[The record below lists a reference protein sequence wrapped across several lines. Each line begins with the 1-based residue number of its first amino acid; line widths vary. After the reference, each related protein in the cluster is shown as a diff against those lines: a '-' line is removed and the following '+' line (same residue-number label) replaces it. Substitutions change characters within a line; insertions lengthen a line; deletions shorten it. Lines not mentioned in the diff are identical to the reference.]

1 MARRSNLE
9 GLIHC
14 DVCGEDYSATYKRCP
29 FCGEP
34 PQGGRSARSTRD
46 LRADDL
52 DDEEDGYVF
61 DGQDA
66 FEDDPEP
73 VRPVRQK
80 GGKRLATNSSS
91 RRAAP
96 SSRTASRSEPSS
108 AGRRSSGSGAASSPG
123 RRDPG
128 AGGEDRRPP
137 EPINWPRLI
146 TFLCSLVI
154 IAAALVIVFTVIY
167 PQLRQDPAAG
177 NSASQAPEDS
187 QQPSAPSTAE
197 PEAPLTALS
206 LDAGEIT
213 LPAGGT
219 HQFVL
224 TLDPLDWVGTVTW
237 TSSDE
242 SVATVDSTGLVT
254 NVNASQTTGQ
264 ATITVTAGGLTAQ
277 CAVSCSGVEAPVA
290 SDPPVTTT
298 QPSSGGLTPGAA
310 TIINA
315 SGGVRVRSGPGTSY
329 EILASLFNGNSITV
343 VSDAGDGWYEITFVG
358 SGGEETTGYIMGDY
372 ISRS

>member
-14 DVCGEDYSATYKRCP
+14 DACGEDYSATYKRCP

-34 PQGGRSARSTRD
+34 PQGSRATRAPRD
-46 LRADDL
+46 LRENDL
-52 DDEEDGYVF
+52 EEEEDAYVF

-66 FEDDPEP
+66 FKENPKRL
-73 VRPVRQK
+73 RPVRQK
-80 GGKRLATNSSS
+80 GGKRLATNGSS
-91 RRAAP
+91 RRAVS
-96 SSRTASRSEPSS
+96 SSRTAARSESSS
-108 AGRRSSGSGAASSPG
+108 AGRRSSGSGAASSG
-123 RRDPG
+123 RRDSG

-146 TFLCSLVI
+146 TYLCSLVI

-167 PQLRQDPAAG
+167 PQLRQDPAAD

-187 QQPSAPSTAE
+187 QQPSSPSTAE
-197 PEAPLTALS
+197 PETPLTALS

-224 TLDPLDWVGTVTW
+224 TLDPLDWAGTVTW

-254 NVNASQTTGQ
+254 NVNTSQTTGQ

-277 CAVSCSGVEAPVA
+277 CAVSCSGVGAPGA

>member
-14 DVCGEDYSATYKRCP
+14 DACGEDYSATYKRCP

-34 PQGGRSARSTRD
+34 PQGSRATRAPRD
-46 LRADDL
+46 LRANDL

-80 GGKRLATNSSS
+80 GGKRLATNGSS
-91 RRAAP
+91 RRAVS
-96 SSRTASRSEPSS
+96 SSRTAARSESSS
-108 AGRRSSGSGAASSPG
+108 AGRRSSGSGAASSG
-123 RRDPG
+123 RRDSG

-146 TFLCSLVI
+146 TYLCSLVI

-167 PQLRQDPAAG
+167 PQLRQDPAAD

-187 QQPSAPSTAE
+187 QQPSSPSTAE
-197 PEAPLTALS
+197 PETPLTALS

-290 SDPPVTTT
+290 SDPPVATT

>member
-14 DVCGEDYSATYKRCP
+14 DACGEDYSATYKRCP

-34 PQGGRSARSTRD
+34 PQGSRATRAPRD
-46 LRADDL
+46 LRANDL

-80 GGKRLATNSSS
+80 GGKRLATNGSS
-91 RRAAP
+91 RRAVS
-96 SSRTASRSEPSS
+96 SSRTAARSESSS
-108 AGRRSSGSGAASSPG
+108 AGRRSSGSGPASSG
-123 RRDPG
+123 RRDSG

-146 TFLCSLVI
+146 TYLCSLVI

-167 PQLRQDPAAG
+167 PQLRQDPAAD

-187 QQPSAPSTAE
+187 QQPSSPSTAE
-197 PEAPLTALS
+197 PETPLTALS

-224 TLDPLDWVGTVTW
+224 TLDPLDWAGTVTW

-254 NVNASQTTGQ
+254 NVNTSQTTGQ

>member
-14 DVCGEDYSATYKRCP
+14 DACGEDYSATYKRCP

-34 PQGGRSARSTRD
+34 PQGSRATRAPRD
-46 LRADDL
+46 LRANDL

-80 GGKRLATNSSS
+80 GGKRLATNGSS
-91 RRAAP
+91 RRAVS
-96 SSRTASRSEPSS
+96 SSRTAARSESSS
-108 AGRRSSGSGAASSPG
+108 AGRRSSGSGAASSG
-123 RRDPG
+123 RRDSG

-167 PQLRQDPAAG
+167 PQLRQDPAAD

-187 QQPSAPSTAE
+187 QQPSSPSTAE
-197 PEAPLTALS
+197 PETPLTALS

-224 TLDPLDWVGTVTW
+224 TLDPLDWAGTVTW

-254 NVNASQTTGQ
+254 NVNTSQTTGQ

-277 CAVSCSGVEAPVA
+277 CAVSCSGVEAPVT

-298 QPSSGGLTPGAA
+298 QPSSGGLIPGAA

>member
-14 DVCGEDYSATYKRCP
+14 DACGEDYSATYKRCP

-34 PQGGRSARSTRD
+34 PQGSRATRAPRD
-46 LRADDL
+46 LRANDL

-80 GGKRLATNSSS
+80 GGKRLPTNGSS
-91 RRAAP
+91 RRAVS
-96 SSRTASRSEPSS
+96 SSRTAARSESSS
-108 AGRRSSGSGAASSPG
+108 AGRRSSGSGAASSG
-123 RRDPG
+123 RRDSG

-137 EPINWPRLI
+137 EPIHWPRLV
-146 TFLCSLVI
+146 TYLCSLVI

-167 PQLRQDPAAG
+167 PQLRQDPAAD

-187 QQPSAPSTAE
+187 QQPSSPSTAE
-197 PEAPLTALS
+197 PETPLTALS

-224 TLDPLDWVGTVTW
+224 TLDPLDWAGTVTW

-254 NVNASQTTGQ
+254 NVNTSQTTGQ

>member
-1 MARRSNLE
+1 M
-9 GLIHC
+9 
-14 DVCGEDYSATYKRCP
+14 
-29 FCGEP
+29 
-34 PQGGRSARSTRD
+34 
-46 LRADDL
+46 
-52 DDEEDGYVF
+52 
-61 DGQDA
+61 
-66 FEDDPEP
+66 
-73 VRPVRQK
+73 
-80 GGKRLATNSSS
+80 
-91 RRAAP
+91 
-96 SSRTASRSEPSS
+96 
-108 AGRRSSGSGAASSPG
+108 
-123 RRDPG
+123 
-128 AGGEDRRPP
+128 
-137 EPINWPRLI
+137 
-146 TFLCSLVI
+146 I

-167 PQLRQDPAAG
+167 PQLRQDPAAD

-187 QQPSAPSTAE
+187 QQPSSPSTAE
-197 PEAPLTALS
+197 PETPLTALS

-224 TLDPLDWVGTVTW
+224 TLDPLDWAGTVTW

-254 NVNASQTTGQ
+254 NVNTSQTTGQ

>member
-14 DVCGEDYSATYKRCP
+14 DACGEDYSATYKRCP

-34 PQGGRSARSTRD
+34 PQGNRATRAPRD
-46 LRADDL
+46 LRANDL

-80 GGKRLATNSSS
+80 GGKRLATNGSS
-91 RRAAP
+91 RRAVS
-96 SSRTASRSEPSS
+96 SSRTAARSESSS
-108 AGRRSSGSGAASSPG
+108 AGRRSSGSGAASSG
-123 RRDPG
+123 RRDSG

-146 TFLCSLVI
+146 TYLCSLVI

-167 PQLRQDPAAG
+167 PQLRQDPAAD
-177 NSASQAPEDS
+177 NPASQAPEDS
-187 QQPSAPSTAE
+187 QQPSSPSTAE
-197 PEAPLTALS
+197 PETPLTALS

-224 TLDPLDWVGTVTW
+224 TLDPLDWAGTVTW

-254 NVNASQTTGQ
+254 NVNTSQTTGQ

>member
-14 DVCGEDYSATYKRCP
+14 EACGEDYSATYKRCP
-29 FCGEP
+29 FCGAS
-34 PQGGRSARSTRD
+34 PQGDRSVRPPRD

-66 FEDDPEP
+66 FEEDPEP

-80 GGKRLATNSSS
+80 GGKRLATNSKTFGGGSS
-91 RRAAP
+91 HRAAARSSQPAP
-96 SSRTASRSEPSS
+96 SSD
-108 AGRRSSGSGAASSPG
+108 GRRDSGSGE
-123 RRDPG
+123 
-128 AGGEDRRPP
+128 GGHRPP

-167 PQLRQDPAAG
+167 PQLRQDPAA
-177 NSASQAPEDS
+177 NVSPSQSPVSSE
-187 QQPSAPSTAE
+187 QPSSTPSGGEQALTTLMFE
-197 PEAPLTALS
+197 SPEV
-206 LDAGEIT
+206 T
-213 LPAGGT
+213 LAAGGAQQLAVVFSPAEWT
-219 HQFVL
+219 
-224 TLDPLDWVGTVTW
+224 GTATW

-254 NVNASQTTGQ
+254 NVNTSQTTGQ
-264 ATITVTAGGLTAQ
+264 AIITVTAGGLTAQ
-277 CAVSCSGVEAPVA
+277 CTVTCSGVEAPVV
-290 SDPPVTTT
+290 SDPPVATS
-298 QPSSGGLTPGAA
+298 QPSSGGLAPGAA

-315 SGGVRVRSGPGTSY
+315 SGGVRVRSGPGTSH
-329 EILASLFNGNSITV
+329 EILASLFNGNDITV

-358 SGGEETTGYIMGDY
+358 SGGEEITGYIMGEY
-372 ISRS
+372 ISMS

>member
-14 DVCGEDYSATYKRCP
+14 DACGEDYSATYKRCP

-34 PQGGRSARSTRD
+34 PQGSRATRASRD
-46 LRADDL
+46 LRANDL

-80 GGKRLATNSSS
+80 GGKRLATNGSS
-91 RRAAP
+91 RRAVS
-96 SSRTASRSEPSS
+96 SSRTAARSESSS
-108 AGRRSSGSGAASSPG
+108 AGRRSSGSGAASSG
-123 RRDPG
+123 RRDSG
-128 AGGEDRRPP
+128 AGEEDRRPP

-146 TFLCSLVI
+146 TYLCSLVI

-167 PQLRQDPAAG
+167 PQLRQDPAAD

-187 QQPSAPSTAE
+187 QQPSSPSTAE
-197 PEAPLTALS
+197 PETPLTALS

-224 TLDPLDWVGTVTW
+224 TLDPLDWAGTVTW

-254 NVNASQTTGQ
+254 NVNTSQTTGQ

>member
-14 DVCGEDYSATYKRCP
+14 DACGEDYSATYKRCP

-34 PQGGRSARSTRD
+34 PQGSRATRAPRD
-46 LRADDL
+46 LRANDL

-80 GGKRLATNSSS
+80 GGKRLATNGSS
-91 RRAAP
+91 RRAVS
-96 SSRTASRSEPSS
+96 SSRTAARSESSS
-108 AGRRSSGSGAASSPG
+108 AGRRSSGSGAASSG
-123 RRDPG
+123 RRDSG

-146 TFLCSLVI
+146 TYLCSLVI

-167 PQLRQDPAAG
+167 PQLRQDPAAD

-187 QQPSAPSTAE
+187 QQPSSPSTAE
-197 PEAPLTALS
+197 PETPLTALS

-224 TLDPLDWVGTVTW
+224 TLDPLDWAGTVTW

-254 NVNASQTTGQ
+254 KVNTSQTTGQ

>member
-14 DVCGEDYSATYKRCP
+14 DACGEDYSATYKRCP

-34 PQGGRSARSTRD
+34 PQGSRATRAPRD
-46 LRADDL
+46 LRANDL

-73 VRPVRQK
+73 VRLVRQK
-80 GGKRLATNSSS
+80 GGKRLATNGSS
-91 RRAAP
+91 RRAVS
-96 SSRTASRSEPSS
+96 SSRTAARSESSS
-108 AGRRSSGSGAASSPG
+108 AGRRSSGSGAASSG
-123 RRDPG
+123 RRDSG

-146 TFLCSLVI
+146 TYLCSLVI

-167 PQLRQDPAAG
+167 PQLRQDPAAD

-187 QQPSAPSTAE
+187 QQPSSPSTAE
-197 PEAPLTALS
+197 PETPLTALS

-224 TLDPLDWVGTVTW
+224 TLDPLDWAGTVTW

-254 NVNASQTTGQ
+254 NVNTSQTTGQ

>member
-14 DVCGEDYSATYKRCP
+14 DACGEDYSATYKRCP

-34 PQGGRSARSTRD
+34 PQGSRATRAPRD
-46 LRADDL
+46 LRANDL

-80 GGKRLATNSSS
+80 GGKRLATNGPS
-91 RRAAP
+91 RRAVS
-96 SSRTASRSEPSS
+96 SSRTAARSESSS
-108 AGRRSSGSGAASSPG
+108 AGRRSSGSGAASSG
-123 RRDPG
+123 RRDSG

-146 TFLCSLVI
+146 TYLCSLVI

-167 PQLRQDPAAG
+167 PQLRQDPAAD

-187 QQPSAPSTAE
+187 QQPSSPSTAE
-197 PEAPLTALS
+197 PETPLTALS

-224 TLDPLDWVGTVTW
+224 TLDPLDWAGTVTW

-254 NVNASQTTGQ
+254 NVNTSQTTGQ

>member
-123 RRDPG
+123 LRDPG

-177 NSASQAPEDS
+177 NSASQALEDS

-197 PEAPLTALS
+197 PEAPLTTLS

-290 SDPPVTTT
+290 SDPPVATT

>member
-14 DVCGEDYSATYKRCP
+14 DACGEDYSATYKRCP

-34 PQGGRSARSTRD
+34 PQGSRATRAPRD
-46 LRADDL
+46 LRANDL

-80 GGKRLATNSSS
+80 GGKRLATNGSS
-91 RRAAP
+91 RRAVS
-96 SSRTASRSEPSS
+96 SSRTAARSESSS
-108 AGRRSSGSGAASSPG
+108 AGRRSSGSGAASSG
-123 RRDPG
+123 RRDSG

-146 TFLCSLVI
+146 TYLCSLVI

-167 PQLRQDPAAG
+167 PQLRQDPAAD

-187 QQPSAPSTAE
+187 QQPSSPSTAE
-197 PEAPLTALS
+197 PETPLTALS

-224 TLDPLDWVGTVTW
+224 TLDPLDWAGTVTW

-254 NVNASQTTGQ
+254 NVNTSQTTGQ

-290 SDPPVTTT
+290 SDPPVATT